1 MPRNAR
7 FTIVSR
13 REEEEEEEEEEE
25 LSSSRDDEATTT
37 SIFAFELLL
46 LLLLL
51 EAAERK
57 TVPGVDDAER
67 PLARNELLLVLR
79 CADGVVA
86 MTTIYLM
93 CFASKT

>member
-25 LSSSRDDEATTT
+25 LSSSSDDEATTT
-37 SIFAFELLL
+37 SIFAFELL

-57 TVPGVDDAER
+57 TVPGVDDAEC

-86 MTTIYLM
+86 MTAISLM

>member
-25 LSSSRDDEATTT
+25 LSSSSDEATTT

-46 LLLLL
+46 LLG
-51 EAAERK
+51 AAERK

>member
-13 REEEEEEEEEEE
+13 REEEEEEEEEE

-37 SIFAFELLL
+37 SIFAFELL

>member
-25 LSSSRDDEATTT
+25 LSSSSDDEATTT
-37 SIFAFELLL
+37 SIFAFELL

-86 MTTIYLM
+86 MTTISLM

>member
-13 REEEEEEEEEEE
+13 REEEEEEE

-37 SIFAFELLL
+37 SIFAYEL

-67 PLARNELLLVLR
+67 PLARNELLLLLR

-86 MTTIYLM
+86 MTAIYSK
-93 CFASKT
+93 CFVSRT

>member
-13 REEEEEEEEEEE
+13 REEEEEEEEEE

-37 SIFAFELLL
+37 SIFAFELL

-93 CFASKT
+93 CFARKT

>member
-13 REEEEEEEEEEE
+13 REEEEEEEEEE

-37 SIFAFELLL
+37 SIFAFE

-79 CADGVVA
+79 CADDVVA